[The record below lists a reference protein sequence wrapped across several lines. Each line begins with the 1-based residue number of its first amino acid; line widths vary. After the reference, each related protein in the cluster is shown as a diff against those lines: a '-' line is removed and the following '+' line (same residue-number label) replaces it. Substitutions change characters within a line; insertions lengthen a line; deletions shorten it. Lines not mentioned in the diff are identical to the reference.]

1 MAVTWECGGGRFL
14 PQGVVAVRRIDRMP
28 ANGKMPMRRRD
39 AAKEKMGVVNVGMT
53 LF

>member
-1 MAVTWECGGGRFL
+1 MGVWWWTVL

>member
-14 PQGVVAVRRIDRMP
+14 SQGVVAAADRQNA

-39 AAKEKMGVVNVGMT
+39 AAKGKMG
-53 LF
+53 L